1 MHERGND
8 VAQFAHSDSKTTSS
22 DIAVDPAV
30 RTNRQPPSPRYDDY
44 PPALMLPLIHTVK
57 LNDVDPQA
65 WFADVAGAHQRSRH
79 PQASSVAA
87 MELQA

>member
-1 MHERGND
+1 
-8 VAQFAHSDSKTTSS
+8 
-22 DIAVDPAV
+22 
-30 RTNRQPPSPRYDDY
+30 
-44 PPALMLPLIHTVK
+44 MLPLIHTVK